1 MFPVAFCA
9 IIALLLSIGQ
19 SAVADAVRLDTTDG
33 ELFAVPVVVN
43 DTMVLRFTVDTAST
57 DVSVSEDVYLKLM
70 RNGTLTPE
78 DMIDVQNY
86 RLANG
91 TEQKSPRFRFR
102 SLRVGNVELRGVIG
116 SVVVQNGDLL
126 LGQSFLSRLKSWSI
140 DNERHVFLINEP
152 DSSQRPLVRSTVVDS
167 GASANGASANRASA
181 SGDAVPPH
189 GSLFRDSLAFLL
201 TGDDLGSV
209 RVVNAV
215 QCTVEVRHRVW
226 PDAPEL
232 VSVIHFNNVDRDL
245 STIQAFPDVPRNRVD
260 ITLRGNTVV
269 NYLARPAFTH
279 GSQKIPQLPAHSASE
294 TTITLYTD
302 DVSRVQDAWDY
313 IYSHGCKGS
322 DSLRSGRTA
331 ASY

>member
-1 MFPVAFCA
+1 VFPVAFFA
-9 IIALLLSIGQ
+9 IIALFLSIGQ
-19 SAVADAVRLDTTDG
+19 IAVADAVRLDTTDG

-70 RNGTLTPE
+70 RNGTLTSE
-78 DMIDVQNY
+78 DMIDTQNY

-102 SLRVGNVELRGVIG
+102 SLRIGNVELRGVIG

-140 DNERHVFLINEP
+140 DNERHVFLINES
-152 DSSQRPLVRSTVVDS
+152 DSSQRPPVRSSVVDA
-167 GASANGASANRASA
+167 GANAAGIAE
-181 SGDAVPPH
+181 PPH
-189 GSLFRDSLAFLL
+189 GSLFRQSIAYLL
-201 TGDDLGSV
+201 TGDDLGGV
-209 RVVNAV
+209 RLVNGA

-232 VSVIHFNNVDRDL
+232 VSVIHLNNVDRAL
-245 STIQAFPDVPRNRVD
+245 SSIQAFQDVPRNRVD

-269 NYLARPAFTH
+269 DYLARPAFTH
-279 GSQKIPQLPAHSASE
+279 GSQKISQAPAHSASE
-294 TTITLYTD
+294 ITITLYTD
-302 DVSRVQDAWDY
+302 DVVRVRDAWDY

-322 DSLRSGRTA
+322 DSLRSRRTA
-331 ASY
+331 ASFTRSVEPALQ